1 MPSKRKKS
9 PPLILQAFENSF
21 KVFAEICP
29 TGIYLADI
37 YRKYVYVNP
46 SWCKM
51 AGLTV
56 SEAEGDG
63 WVNAIHPLD
72 RDRIHLEW
80 KSHVDC
86 EIPWQS
92 EYRFMDYNE
101 NITWVQSTATLFRN
115 SGSVTGIIGLIYDI
129 TDRKKYEI
137 EITEYE
143 RKHRFF
149 MENSGL
155 GIGYFDTEGKIL
167 MFNHEAIRN
176 LGGKSSDYVGKN
188 LTDVFGKEKG
198 DFFIKRLKLTAESEI
213 PLKYEDHVI
222 LGGRPG
228 WYKSTHTRI
237 NNQDNE
243 IEGIQVISDNITE
256 QKNTE
261 KKLKESQKKLKGLTR
276 HLENIREEERSK
288 IALNLH
294 DDLGQNLTALNL
306 DILWLKGR
314 IGVQSQEVRKK
325 FSEMHSLINET
336 IDSIREI
343 SSFLRPS
350 ILYELGLIQAMDWQL
365 KKLEKQ
371 SGIKCHFIYNSEN
384 IKIENHIALILY
396 RVLQETLTNI
406 IRHAKASEAE
416 FRLETTKNNIEL
428 SIKDNGK
435 GIDPDKVHSFKSL
448 GLIGIKERVQSIGGT
463 VVINSAKGSGTSIQV
478 SIPKKPGKNND
489 KSTDY

>member
-1 MPSKRKKS
+1 MPSKRRS
-9 PPLILQAFENSF
+9 SQPFIFQAFENSM

-37 YRKYVYVNP
+37 YGKYVYVNP
-46 SWCKM
+46 AWCKM
-51 AGLTV
+51 AGLTM

-63 WVNAIHPLD
+63 WMDAVHPLD
-72 RDRIHLEW
+72 RDRIHQERNNQ
-80 KSHVDC
+80 VDC
-86 EIPWQS
+86 TIPRQS
-92 EYRFMDYNE
+92 EYRFIDSKE
-101 NITWVQSTATLFRN
+101 NITWVHSTATLFEK
-115 SGSVTGIIGLIYDI
+115 SGSQSCIIGFIFDITHRKEHETGIS
-129 TDRKKYEI
+129 ES
-137 EITEYE
+137 EE
-143 RKHRFF
+143 KHRLF

-155 GIGYFDTEGKIL
+155 GIGYYDTEGKIIN
-167 MFNHEAIRN
+167 FNHEAIRN
-176 LGGKSSDYVGKN
+176 MGGKPSDYIGKN

-198 DFFIKRLKLTAESEI
+198 DFFIERLKLTAESEI
-213 PLKYEDHVI
+213 PLKYEDLVL

-228 WYKSTHTRI
+228 WYLSTHSRI
-237 NNQDNE
+237 YNKDNQ

-256 QKNTE
+256 LKDTE
-261 KKLKESQKKLKGLTR
+261 KKLKESQKKLKVLTQ

-306 DILWLKGR
+306 DIAWLKGR

-325 FSEMHSLINET
+325 FSEMHSLISET
-336 IDSIREI
+336 MDSIREI

-371 SGIKCHFIYNSEN
+371 SGIKCHFIYKSQK

-396 RVLQETLTNI
+396 RILQETLTNI

-416 FRLETTKNNIEL
+416 IRLESTKNIIEL

-435 GIDPDKVHSFKSL
+435 GIEPEKVNSFKSL
-448 GLIGIKERVQSIGGT
+448 GLTGIKERVKSIGGT
-463 VVINSAKGSGTSIQV
+463 VVILSEIGSGTSIQV
-478 SIPKKPGKNND
+478 SIPKKIRK
-489 KSTDY
+489 KQ